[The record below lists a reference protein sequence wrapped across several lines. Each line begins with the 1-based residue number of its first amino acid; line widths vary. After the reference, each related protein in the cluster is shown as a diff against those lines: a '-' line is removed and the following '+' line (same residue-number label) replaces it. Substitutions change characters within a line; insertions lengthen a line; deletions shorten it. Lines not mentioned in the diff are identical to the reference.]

1 MWARL
6 RAWWSAARH
15 RDPSAYETYSR
26 VTSFPLFALSLLF
39 LIAFAIKL
47 EPAPAANDE
56 KFASIVIPVTWAF
69 FAADYVFGLLISPRR
84 WDFIK
89 SHLLLTFALLFP
101 PLRILMLFH
110 VFQVLHRTPAKRGDR
125 ARMYLIY
132 ITTLLLVMASILV
145 VYFERASPNAN
156 ITSFGNALWWGGE
169 TVSTV
174 GYGDFYPV
182 TIGGRLVAAVLFVN
196 GVALVGVIT
205 AALAQNFT
213 SGEKGEGESAQSPST
228 VDLTAMK
235 DRVEE
240 LEGKLAEANK
250 RLAERARSD
259 LASTLD
265 TQANDPDDSSQG
277 T

>member
-1 MWARL
+1 
-6 RAWWSAARH
+6 
-15 RDPSAYETYSR
+15 
-26 VTSFPLFALSLLF
+26 
-39 LIAFAIKL
+39 
-47 EPAPAANDE
+47 
-56 KFASIVIPVTWAF
+56 
-69 FAADYVFGLLISPRR
+69 
-84 WDFIK
+84 
-89 SHLLLTFALLFP
+89 
-101 PLRILMLFH
+101 
-110 VFQVLHRTPAKRGDR
+110 
-125 ARMYLIY
+125 MYLIY

-182 TIGGRLVAAVLFVN
+182 TIGGRLVAAVLFVKRR
-196 GVALVGVIT
+196 GARRCHHGRAGAELHVRRE
-205 AALAQNFT
+205 
-213 SGEKGEGESAQSPST
+213 GEESAQSPST

-240 LEGKLAEANK
+240 LEGKAFAEANK